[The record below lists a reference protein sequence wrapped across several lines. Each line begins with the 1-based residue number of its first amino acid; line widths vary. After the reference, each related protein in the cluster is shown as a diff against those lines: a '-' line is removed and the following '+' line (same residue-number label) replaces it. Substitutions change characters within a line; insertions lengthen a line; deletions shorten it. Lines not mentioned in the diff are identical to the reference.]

1 MRIEGSR
8 LVLVLLVEIIALCI
22 IASFHFINFESV
34 IMLLIFNFLF
44 VSLIFQL
51 NGTLNRKVGM
61 LALGNVIG
69 LFWNFVLFYF
79 SIAGTTY
86 FGETFAA
93 FYTFLYPLLNFLWI
107 VSYWSLSLAA
117 LTNPKSANAEVK
129 PDANKG

>member
-1 MRIEGSR
+1 MKIEGSR
-8 LVLVLLVEIIALCI
+8 LALGLFLEVIALCI
-22 IASFHFINFESV
+22 IASFYFINFESL

-51 NGTLNRKVGM
+51 NGTLNKKVGI
-61 LALGNVIG
+61 LALGNIIG
-69 LFWNFVLFYF
+69 LFWNFVLFCF
-79 SIAGTTY
+79 SIAGTMY

-117 LTNPKSANAEVK
+117 LPNRKSANAEAK
-129 PDANKG
+129 P